1 MIALLLDSS
10 NANLSVGLAKDHVL
24 VDFVHYEAWQ
34 RQSELMVNEIKNLL
48 KRNHLTREDLDEI
61 VSARGPG
68 SYTGVRIAL
77 TIAKVMSSAL
87 GIPLYLVSSLE
98 AMKDGAKPSV
108 CVTNARSKRSYVAVY
123 EGDKVIIPDTI
134 WTNDEVKAYLADHP
148 EFVLCGEGTHLGYEL
163 PERNPLLVLKDCDD
177 AAHRC
182 LNPLGAKPVYL
193 KDNG

>member
-24 VDFVHYEAWQ
+24 IDFVHYEAWQ

-48 KRNHLTREDLDEI
+48 DRNALSHADIDEI
-61 VSARGPG
+61 ISARGPG

-87 GIPLYLVSSLE
+87 HIPLYLVSSLE
-98 AMKDGAKPSV
+98 AMKDSSKPSV

-123 EGDKVIIPDTI
+123 DGNKAIVPDTI
-134 WTNDEVKAYLADHP
+134 WLNDQVKAYLADHP
-148 EFVLCGEGTHLGYEL
+148 DYVLCGEGAHLGIEI
-163 PERNPLLVLKDCDD
+163 PEANPLLVLKDCDD
-177 AAHRC
+177 EAHRC
-182 LNPLGAKPVYL
+182 PDPLGAKPVYL